1 MIALITIP
9 NADLTLD
16 MIPGTDADWYEV
28 SMFALK
34 FDGYKECGSASAC
47 AAIANAGRDNTLT
60 ELRICLFFEDRRWR
74 HFGESPDA
82 TGMVYIHS
90 LIAKIRDKVS
100 NHDLV

>member
-1 MIALITIP
+1 LIIIP

-16 MIPGTDADWYEV
+16 MIPAIDAGWNDI

-34 FDGYKECGSASAC
+34 FDGYKECGSYEAC
-47 AAIANAGRDNTLT
+47 AAIANAGLDTTLT

-82 TGMVYIHS
+82 AGMVYIRS
-90 LIAKIRDKVS
+90 LVEKIRDKVEKK
-100 NHDLV
+100 NLL

>member
-1 MIALITIP
+1 MITLP
-9 NADLTLD
+9 NCDLTLS
-16 MIPGTDADWYEV
+16 MIPETDADWYV
-28 SMFALK
+28 ISMFALK
-34 FDGYKECGSASAC
+34 FNGYKECGSAEAC
-47 AAIANAGRDNTLT
+47 AKIANAGLDTTLT